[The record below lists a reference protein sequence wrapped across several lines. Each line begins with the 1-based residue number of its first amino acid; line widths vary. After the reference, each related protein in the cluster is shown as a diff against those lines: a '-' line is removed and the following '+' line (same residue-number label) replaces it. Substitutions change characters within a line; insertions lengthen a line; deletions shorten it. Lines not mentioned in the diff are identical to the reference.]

1 MRSFTLAL
9 FISLCGFAATAQT
22 AATPAAT
29 ATHKITK
36 PKVVEAGCG
45 SCIFHM
51 KDKGCNLAVK
61 IDDKT
66 YFVDG
71 ASLDDLGDAHAD
83 DGMCNVARKAEV
95 TGSVVNDRFVSTSF
109 RLLPAEKKN
118 HKD

>member
-1 MRSFTLAL
+1 MRSIILAFL
-9 FISLCGFAATAQT
+9 ITFGGFAATAQT
-22 AATPAAT
+22 AATPATVAT
-29 ATHKITK
+29 KKINEPT
-36 PKVVEAGCG
+36 VVEAGCG

-71 ASLDDLGDAHAD
+71 ASLDDMGDAHAN
-83 DGMCNVARKAEV
+83 DGMCNVSRKATV

-109 RLLPAEKKN
+109 KLLPLEKK
-118 HKD
+118 KP